1 MSASTNRKNGKQASC
16 EPCRRGKVR
25 CDHRMPI
32 CDRCR
37 RRNMDTE
44 CFYHPAPLTR
54 PSKRPRMSSPE
65 YNRSE
70 SIGTTQQIA
79 PVAAISYH
87 NDDRVDSGVSENSLS
102 THLLPVRNPDATSPG
117 DLPLLSLQSLD
128 NSNAQHEIDIALY
141 DDRGDKTLEG
151 DLLSIIYILEHLKY
165 CGIIRKLVSA
175 YYELGQ
181 VAVIPSQLVLPAI
194 SDLEQI
200 HRDILHLRTTTDDAT
215 SNAAIR
221 AVAGRIRRATASKI
235 VVTRTTSLNDFR
247 SSYTGIN
254 LRVETVGLIFTLA
267 ARASRIGLSLDK
279 EDRHE
284 FVQAMFQCSARC
296 MHLARELATEM
307 NDVIVWL
314 SYENLRIS
322 TSIQGY
328 ATHHTPSLWTSNL
341 IHVYTDP
348 CIWRR
353 LGNVST
359 DLLALEAHREAATTN
374 VPFFLAECRRRTF
387 AAAYHWDKFLA
398 TLFDR
403 PPRIL
408 SCFADCHLPFEM
420 ADDRLCLTGSSDE
433 EQALYERTGGWSTG
447 NSFCS
452 TTWIRALYILAQFKE
467 EALLHHLKPLDHET
481 RSKLEMIRVRDEKCR
496 SDYIHRDLAS
506 RCQRTWDNFPKRLH
520 YDSACWKSDLTLMTS
535 LRLAE
540 VYLTYLQ
547 TRFHIHRLMEKG
559 DSRCSPELVRIC
571 SSIIETTV
579 EIGSFRN
586 QAVYQLHRSFRA
598 STVGRTELVM
608 CCIRLTPCKVLCYG
622 LPSAVTLVNALKS
635 ARKTMSRVQ
644 FADLV
649 HLVSIRRLS
658 VFVSLLESVY
668 RPEDANYTLC
678 MKASKLISSALDEVL
693 DYLLSVFA
701 DGAQEL
707 APSLTSNSTAE
718 VQNPTSSDDV
728 AAFWLAGN
736 TLGELMDWDAANLV
750 DMNNW
755 MEGID
760 WTNASAAV

>member
-54 PSKRPRMSSPE
+54 PSKRPGMSSPG
-65 YNRSE
+65 YHRSG
-70 SIGTTQQIA
+70 SIGTTEQTA
-79 PVAAISYH
+79 PVAAVSFH
-87 NDDRVDSGVSENSLS
+87 NDERIDSGVSENSLS
-102 THLLPVRNPDATSPG
+102 THLLPVRNPDTTSPG

-128 NSNAQHEIDIALY
+128 DNSVHQVVNIALY

-151 DLLSIIYILEHLKY
+151 DLLSIIFILEHLKH

-175 YYELGQ
+175 YYDLGQ
-181 VAVIPSQLVLPAI
+181 VAVVPSQLVLPVI
-194 SDLEQI
+194 SDLERI
-200 HRDILHLRTTTDDAT
+200 HRDILHLRSTSDDAT
-215 SNAAIR
+215 SNAAMR

-235 VVTRTTSLNDFR
+235 VVTRTTSLADFR
-247 SSYTGIN
+247 SCYTGIN
-254 LRVETVGLIFTLA
+254 LRVETIGLIFTLA
-267 ARASRIGLSLDK
+267 ARASRIGLSLDNV
-279 EDRHE
+279 DRHE

-328 ATHHTPSLWTSNL
+328 AN
-341 IHVYTDP
+341 P

-408 SCFADCHLPFEM
+408 SCFADCRLPFEM
-420 ADDRLCLTGSSDE
+420 ADDRLCLAESSDE
-433 EQALYERTGGWSTG
+433 EQALFERTGGWSTG

-481 RSKLEMIRVRDEKCR
+481 RSKLESVQPCH
-496 SDYIHRDLAS
+496 SDTEEWFEFETRNVVLITFTE
-506 RCQRTWDNFPKRLH
+506 TWQVDAREHGIIFP
-520 YDSACWKSDLTLMTS
+520 
-535 LRLAE
+535 
-540 VYLTYLQ
+540 
-547 TRFHIHRLMEKG
+547 
-559 DSRCSPELVRIC
+559 
-571 SSIIETTV
+571 
-579 EIGSFRN
+579 N
-586 QAVYQLHRSFRA
+586 
-598 STVGRTELVM
+598 
-608 CCIRLTPCKVLCYG
+608 
-622 LPSAVTLVNALKS
+622 
-635 ARKTMSRVQ
+635 
-644 FADLV
+644 
-649 HLVSIRRLS
+649 VSITDLHVGS
-658 VFVSLLESVY
+658 
-668 RPEDANYTLC
+668 P
-678 MKASKLISSALDEVL
+678 I
-693 DYLLSVFA
+693 
-701 DGAQEL
+701 
-707 APSLTSNSTAE
+707 
-718 VQNPTSSDDV
+718 
-728 AAFWLAGN
+728 
-736 TLGELMDWDAANLV
+736 
-750 DMNNW
+750 
-755 MEGID
+755 
-760 WTNASAAV
+760 